1 MSSKDIAGKTI
12 QELASQKMYL
22 AIREYKLRGS
32 DLFGS
37 CGVFTKLGLERKT
50 LNSLIFLNLFNKG
63 KSRVV

>member
-22 AIREYKLRGS
+22 AICEYKLRGS
-32 DLFGS
+32 DLLGS